1 MFVSNTFRSWCHSFQ
16 TVLNDLSK
24 EVGSKVTI
32 GNFIRMEVG
41 EGIERYDIFVLSHVI
56 SMDKWFFVCD
66 VQSGRLAVDDHMFL
80 AWQN

>member
-1 MFVSNTFRSWCHSFQ
+1 MFVSDSFRSWCHSFQ

-41 EGIERYDIFVLSHVI
+41 EGIERYNIFVPSHVI
-56 SMDKWFFVCD
+56 SIDKWVFVC
-66 VQSGRLAVDDHMFL
+66 GLAVDE
-80 AWQN
+80 

>member
-1 MFVSNTFRSWCHSFQ
+1 MFVSNSFKCWCHSFQ

-41 EGIERYDIFVLSHVI
+41 EGIERYDISVPSHVVSI
-56 SMDKWFFVCD
+56 DKWVFVCD
-66 VQSGRLAVDDHMFL
+66 V
-80 AWQN
+80 